1 MLTGRCLCGSVR
13 FSIKGKIGPAG
24 FCHCNQC
31 RRANGSAFAANAP
44 VRTRYFEI
52 TEGSE
57 LLSEYESSPG
67 KFRAFCTRCGSP
79 MYSRRDDTPESR
91 NIRLGSLEQDPERRP
106 AAHVWVGSK
115 APWFEI
121 VDSLPCFDE
130 GLSS

>member
-13 FSIKGKIGPAG
+13 FSIAGKIGPAG

-67 KFRAFCTRCGSP
+67 KFRAFCSRCGSP

-91 NIRLGSLEQDPERRP
+91 NIRLGSLEQDPGRRP